1 MLGVVMVESISSRLS
16 EFTYNLRLK
25 DVPGDVVDRVKLH
38 ILDTLGIMMA
48 TYDLDDVKKVVNVAR
63 ILGGLPESTIIGY
76 GFKVSAPNA
85 ALANA
90 SMAHSVD
97 YDDTHL
103 GSGIHQS
110 CTAIPTALAIGERV
124 NASGKD
130 VLEAVIAAYEV
141 NARLG
146 LSAPWLFHLRGIHPT
161 SAIGVF
167 GSALASG
174 KLMGL
179 SIKQLEWALGIA
191 GSLSSGILQCI
202 PEGVWVKPMHPGFA
216 SHSGIIAS
224 LLAREGCRGPLQV
237 FEGRQGLFN
246 AYLKGDSFN
255 LEEATKGLGERWETL
270 NISIK
275 PYPTCHATH
284 SSIDVALAFRRKY
297 NIKPEDV
304 EECTYYVPRIAL
316 NLVVEPYDEKIKPKT
331 PYAAKFSLP
340 YVVVVALRRGF
351 VGLWDFTEESIS
363 DPETLRYLP
372 KIKALVDE
380 EYDKYGGS
388 EIIPARARIKLKSG
402 EVYVEEAINHKGTP
416 KNPLTRDDVVAK
428 FMDNIKKSKYRDV
441 GREVVDKVLS
451 IEKYSIKEIM
461 EIF

>member
-1 MLGVVMVESISSRLS
+1 MVETISSRLS
-16 EFTYNLRLK
+16 EFTYSLRLR
-25 DVPGDVVDRVKLH
+25 DVPVDVVNRAKLH
-38 ILDTLGIMMA
+38 ILDALGIMMA
-48 TYDLDDVKKVVNVAR
+48 TYDFDDVKRVVNVAR
-63 ILGGLPESTIIGY
+63 ILGGLPESTVIGH
-76 GFKVSAPNA
+76 GFKASAPNA

-90 SMAHSVD
+90 VMAHSVD

-103 GSGIHQS
+103 GSGIHLS
-110 CTAIPTALAIGERV
+110 CTAVPTALAVGEMI

-146 LSAPWLFHLRGIHPT
+146 LAAPWLFHLRGIHPT

-167 GSALASG
+167 GSALIAG

-179 SIKQLEWALGIA
+179 SVEQLAWALGIA

-224 LLAREGCRGPLQV
+224 LLAKEGCRGPLQV

-246 AYLKGDSFN
+246 AYLKGDKFN
-255 LEEATKGLGERWETL
+255 LEEATKGLGEKWETL

-284 SSIDVALAFRRKY
+284 SSIDVALALKRKHG
-297 NIKPEDV
+297 IKPEDI
-304 EECTYYVPRIAL
+304 EECIYYVPRIAL

-331 PYAAKFSLP
+331 PYGAKFSLP
-340 YVVVVALRRGF
+340 YVVVVALRRGW

-363 DPETLRYLP
+363 DPEILGYTS
-372 KIKALVDE
+372 KIKALIDE

-388 EIIPARARIKLKSG
+388 EVVPARARIKLRSG

-441 GREVVDKVLS
+441 GREMVDKVLN
-451 IEKYSIKEIM
+451 IEKYSIREIM
-461 EIF
+461 EIL